1 MRIRYDFMRG
11 PSRHFQPVRSP
22 PMTPRRRTLFA
33 LTAVIVVVGV
43 PGLVRAAQRRS
54 LDDPMRLA
62 ADDALVDSGLA
73 AQLQRGFGQDTGVA
87 VQLIRGPASAMLEA
101 LERGEHDAALTNAP
115 GIEAE
120 LHRQGLV
127 HDRRPIALAEFVL
140 VGPGLLGKALAAS
153 HDVVSAL
160 LRLAEVGAPFLTR
173 ADGSGTHLAEQAL
186 WRTAKVAPAAPWY
199 VRASDATPLLA
210 QAAARKACLLI
221 DRGTWLK
228 QAAPAGLGV
237 LVEGDSR
244 LLVDVH
250 VMRSFRVNHPSAKLF
265 VNWLAGGQGRRIVA
279 GVRGYRPAP
288 KP

>member
-1 MRIRYDFMRG
+1 MRIRYDFMHAL
-11 PSRHFQPVRSP
+11 SAAIQPVRSR

-33 LTAVIVVVGV
+33 LTAVIASVGL

-73 AQLQRGFGQDTGVA
+73 AQLQRGFGRDTGVA

-115 GIEAE
+115 GIETE
-120 LHRQGLV
+120 LDRQGLV
-127 HDRRPIALAEFVL
+127 HDRRPIAVEEFVL
-140 VGPGLLGKALAAS
+140 VGPDVLGKALAAP
-153 HDVVSAL
+153 HDVASAL
-160 LRLAEVGAPFLTR
+160 WRLAEVGAPFLTR

-199 VRASDATPLLA
+199 AKTADTTPLLA
-210 QAAARKACLLI
+210 QAAARKACVLI
-221 DRGTWLK
+221 DRGAWLK

-237 LVEGDSR
+237 LVEGDPR

-265 VNWLAGGQGRRIVA
+265 VNWLAGRQGRRIVA
-279 GVRGYRPAP
+279 GARGYRPAP
-288 KP
+288 KS

>member
-1 MRIRYDFMRG
+1 MRIRYDFMHGSSARA
-11 PSRHFQPVRSP
+11 QPVRSR

-33 LTAVIVVVGV
+33 LTAVIASVGW
-43 PGLVRAAQRRS
+43 PGLARAAQRRS

-73 AQLQRGFGQDTGVA
+73 AQLQRGFGRDTGVA

-115 GIEAE
+115 SIETE
-120 LHRQGLV
+120 LDRQGLV
-127 HDRRPIALAEFVL
+127 HDRRPIAVEEFVL
-140 VGPGLLGKALAAS
+140 VGPSLMGKALAAP
-153 HDVVSAL
+153 HDVATAL
-160 LRLAEVGAPFLTR
+160 SRLAAVGAPFLTR

-199 VRASDATPLLA
+199 AKAFDTTPLLA
-210 QAAARKACLLI
+210 QAAARKACVLT

-228 QAAPAGLGV
+228 QAAAAGQSM
-237 LVEGDSR
+237 LVEGDPR

-265 VNWLAGGQGRRIVA
+265 VNWLAGGHGRRIVA